1 MNFKINIK
9 SNLISQILIVLVLI
23 YNIKNFNRISNEFQR
38 NDALNFIDFPFPPNK
53 KIQLEDRQIK
63 FSLYK
68 NKKINDH
75 RWFKIIS
82 NN

>member
-38 NDALNFIDFPFPPNK
+38 NDALN
-53 KIQLEDRQIK
+53 L
-63 FSLYK
+63 
-68 NKKINDH
+68 
-75 RWFKIIS
+75 
-82 NN
+82 